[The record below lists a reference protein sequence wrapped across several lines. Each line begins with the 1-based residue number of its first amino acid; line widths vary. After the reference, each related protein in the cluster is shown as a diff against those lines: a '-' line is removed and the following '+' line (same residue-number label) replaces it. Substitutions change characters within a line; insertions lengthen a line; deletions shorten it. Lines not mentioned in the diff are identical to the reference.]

1 MLLKVKRPDAPW
13 IVEPESARGSERGSD
28 QPPTA
33 QAPPLFV
40 SARARA
46 SPASIREGGRSG
58 AGTRKHG
65 PRMRPHRPPPVG
77 ACSSHHPFVALLG
90 NVSSSSR
97 TTIPVGPCA
106 PSVPSPAIPSPGANR
121 VSGKWSALLVLWLD
135 SQRRL
140 PLPFPSIKR
149 NLIIPSYANSHSW
162 KERASPALFCL
173 HFVLA
178 LFFFLPS

>member
-1 MLLKVKRPDAPW
+1 MDCGAGER
-13 IVEPESARGSERGSD
+13 ERERARER
-28 QPPTA
+28 PTA
-33 QAPPLFV
+33 HRSSTAFV
-40 SARARA
+40 RLRSSSSQPSLHQGGRA
-46 SPASIREGGRSG
+46 GGRSG

>member
-1 MLLKVKRPDAPW
+1 MLRGLWSRRAREGASEGATNRPPLKHRLCSSPLEL
-13 IVEPESARGSERGSD
+13 EPA
-28 QPPTA
+28 QPP
-33 QAPPLFV
+33 
-40 SARARA
+40 SGRA
-46 SPASIREGGRSG
+46 GGRSG